1 MEKSKCMGQGCL
13 LLGRVLATSTGPG
26 WLLLTPLRRSELEST
41 ISHRTLVSLKK
52 TAITSTKGMP
62 ESWLRP
68 LRTPSSNFQV
78 NGSFRHHAGL
88 MTMRGTRKTRILVHQ
103 QKA

>member
-41 ISHRTLVSLKK
+41 ISYRTLVSLKK
-52 TAITSTKGMP
+52 TAITS

-68 LRTPSSNFQV
+68 LRMPSSNFQV